1 MAAFCCWRKPR
12 ILTAHPVF
20 TRYLSIVEAM
30 LASHSNQLYAGQ
42 VVASLDFQGDLKPTT
57 SEIRSLSV
65 RNCDAARMF
74 VLNLRTWK
82 EKEFV
87 RANYSID
94 SILQLER
101 ALAEIGDNE
110 SPAQDIDWEIHQ
122 AAWLKE

>member
-1 MAAFCCWRKPR
+1 
-12 ILTAHPVF
+12 
-20 TRYLSIVEAM
+20 
-30 LASHSNQLYAGQ
+30 
-42 VVASLDFQGDLKPTT
+42 
-57 SEIRSLSV
+57 
-65 RNCDAARMF
+65 
-74 VLNLRTWK
+74 
-82 EKEFV
+82 V